1 MNVERHINEDFIV
14 EYIRSLYPP
23 KNDLFQEMEELAR
36 AEDIPIIEPET
47 AKLLQLLLKLHR
59 PKRILEIG
67 TAIGYS
73 AIVMMDALKGKTNI
87 YTIERDPRMI
97 RYAKDFFARSGYTG
111 FHLLEGDAK
120 DIMPELSMAYDFIFM
135 DAAKAQYQN
144 FFALGSYL
152 LSKGGLI
159 VSDNVLFRG
168 MVASGELVERRK
180 ITIVKRLRKYL
191 FDITQREGYSTSVI
205 PIGDGI
211 AVTLKEKE

>member
-73 AIVMMDALKGKTNI
+73 AIVMMDALKGEANI

-97 RYAKDFFARSGYTG
+97 RQAKDFFARSGYTG

-120 DIMPELSMAYDFIFM
+120 DIMQELSMEYDFIFM

-180 ITIVKRLRKYL
+180 ITIVKRLRTYL
-191 FDITQREGYSTSVI
+191 SDITQREGYSTSVI
-205 PIGDGI
+205 PIGDGV